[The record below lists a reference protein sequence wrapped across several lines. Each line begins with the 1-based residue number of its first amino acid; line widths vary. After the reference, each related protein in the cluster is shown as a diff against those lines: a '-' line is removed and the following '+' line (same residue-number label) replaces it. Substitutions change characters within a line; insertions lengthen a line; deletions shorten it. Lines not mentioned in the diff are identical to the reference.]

1 MARAG
6 LGKRVPFG
14 TVALVI
20 AANLPDLDSV
30 MSYWGI
36 LAYLKHHRGITHSI
50 VGVAGIGC
58 LYACLLWALKGR
70 GKSRMNTP
78 FLSLV
83 GSVLVVI
90 ATHCLMDFTNSYGW
104 RPFLPFWD
112 RWFYGDLVF
121 IVDPYMWLILGGAIF
136 LTAKRIILAL
146 FFWIGGGESCL
157 LT

>member
-30 MSYWGI
+30 MSYWEI

-58 LYACLLWALKGR
+58 LYACLLWA
-70 GKSRMNTP
+70 
-78 FLSLV
+78 
-83 GSVLVVI
+83 
-90 ATHCLMDFTNSYGW
+90 
-104 RPFLPFWD
+104 
-112 RWFYGDLVF
+112 
-121 IVDPYMWLILGGAIF
+121 
-136 LTAKRIILAL
+136 
-146 FFWIGGGESCL
+146 
-157 LT
+157 